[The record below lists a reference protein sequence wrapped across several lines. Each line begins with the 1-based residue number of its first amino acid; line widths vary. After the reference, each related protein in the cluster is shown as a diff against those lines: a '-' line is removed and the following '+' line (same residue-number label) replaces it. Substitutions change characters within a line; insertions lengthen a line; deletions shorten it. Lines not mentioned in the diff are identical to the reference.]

1 MTKMKRIFFLLIL
14 LSSLS
19 LFSQTVENNRLDSLM
34 ILTTKYSGSQLV
46 DVFIEIAELQG
57 SHNAVQAHQSA
68 DEAIRLANQIKYTK
82 GIGKA
87 YLVKGTIC
95 NFNNNPITSLQNYK
109 KAKEIFLETND
120 ASELASAYIGIAE
133 SYAQQALFDRAGEEY
148 NKAILIF
155 EDLGDYKSLADAFY
169 KSGTNFNMVDD
180 YYKALIAFQNAE
192 KYYELIN
199 DIYNF
204 NITKN
209 SIGIVWYHLGNFKE
223 ALKAWTEYEN
233 AMREIEDWGRVSV
246 ALSNKGLIYNQWAEY
261 NEALSTFSE
270 ALELAERAG
279 KTSTIAGIYNSMG
292 NAFHFS
298 GNFEKSFEY
307 YHKSVEL
314 GEKLDSKQ
322 TVSIGLHNIGELHLN
337 LGNADS
343 ALFYVEK
350 SLQIEKT
357 LSNRVGIAETMATM
371 GKIYLALK
379 KNSLAFSFFKQAEEV
394 FNEVDNISGLADIYQ
409 KYGQAYADIGN
420 DSLTV
425 YYLNKSTEIAEEI
438 DLKKM
443 QFENHLF
450 LSQYFEKE
458 KDYKNALL
466 HQKLYHQLN
475 DSIFN
480 QKTLNRTA
488 YLTIKLEK
496 EAQDKELIEMQH
508 EQEKINYQNKIK
520 SFLSYSVSV
529 ILLILAISFYL
540 RFSANKKYGIRLN
553 KQYQKVLESEEKIKA
568 LIDASHDIVLLIDRQ
583 GLIASANSKA
593 ELILH
598 KGNHLNGFDFN
609 EVILPLF
616 KDQFKPHTARVLN
629 LKKSHSFSLV
639 SNAQRSCEITISPV
653 FNDNTEVSG
662 LAIYMQDVT
671 DILIARNEKKK
682 LENQLFQIQKLES
695 VGTMAGGIAH
705 DFNNYLGTILGY
717 SSMGYD
723 DTEEGT
729 ALRRYFNQIITASKS
744 AQHTVQKIL
753 TFSRKD
759 ESRKEIVLNLV
770 NVLVETIEMIES
782 TKPKEV
788 EIVSDFSSKSI
799 EILGDPVEI
808 QQVFINLFNNAFHAM
823 EGVEK
828 ALLKCKIGT
837 TIFKDEHVSFLQNF
851 KSNNLACISV
861 SDNGMGMSDQ
871 ILNRVFEPFFT
882 TKNVGSG
889 TGLGLSVV
897 HGIIKNHY
905 GELFVESILGKGT
918 TFYIYLPAVL

>member
-1 MTKMKRIFFLLIL
+1 MKRIFILLIL
-14 LSSLS
+14 LNSLS

-34 ILTTKYSGSQLV
+34 VLTTKYSGSQLV

-57 SHNAVQAHQSA
+57 AHNQEQAHQSA
-68 DEAIRLANQIKYTK
+68 DEAIRLANQIKYPK
-82 GIGKA
+82 GKGKA

-95 NFNNNPITSLQNYK
+95 NFTNNPITSLRHFK

-120 ASELASAYIGIAE
+120 ASELASAYVGIAD
-133 SYAQQALFDRAGEEY
+133 SYAQQALFDTASEEY
-148 NKAILIF
+148 KKAILIF
-155 EDLGDYKSLADAFY
+155 EDIGDYKSLANAFY

-180 YYKALIAFQNAE
+180 YYKALISFQNAE
-192 KYYELIN
+192 KYYEAIN
-199 DIYNF
+199 DLYGL

-209 SIGIVWYHLGNFKE
+209 SIGIVWFYLGNFKE
-223 ALKAWTEYEN
+223 ALKVWTEYEN
-233 AMREIEDWGRVSV
+233 AMREIEDWGRVSA

-279 KTSTIAGIYNSMG
+279 QTSNIAGIYNSMG

-298 GNFEKSFEY
+298 GNYEKSFEY

-322 TVSIGLHNIGELHLN
+322 TISIGLHNIGELHLN
-337 LGNADS
+337 LGNTDS
-343 ALFYVEK
+343 ALYYVEK
-350 SLQIEKT
+350 SLQIENT
-357 LSNRVGIAETMATM
+357 LFNKVGIAETKATM
-371 GKIYLALK
+371 GEIYLALK
-379 KNSLAFSFFKQAEEV
+379 KKSLAFSFLKQAEEV
-394 FNEVDNISGLADIYQ
+394 FNEVDNIRGLADIYQ

-425 YYLNKSTEIAEEI
+425 YYLNRSNEIAEEI
-438 DLKKM
+438 DLKKL

-450 LSQYFEKE
+450 LSNYFEKD
-458 KDYKNALL
+458 KDYKKALL

-480 QKTLNRTA
+480 QKTLDKTA

-496 EAQDKELIEMQH
+496 EAQDNELIEMQH
-508 EQEKINYQNKIK
+508 AQEKINYQNKIRIYLS
-520 SFLSYSVSV
+520 SFVS
-529 ILLILAISFYL
+529 LLLFVLAIFIYL
-540 RFSANKKYGIRLN
+540 RFLANRRAARRLN
-553 KQYQKVLESEEKIKA
+553 KEYQKVLESEEKIKA
-568 LIDASHDIVLLIDRQ
+568 LIDASHDMVLLIDRQ
-583 GLIASANSKA
+583 GKIASANSKA
-593 ELILH
+593 ELMLH
-598 KGNHLNGFDFN
+598 KSNSLNGFDFN
-609 EVILPLF
+609 EVFHPHF
-616 KDQFKPHTARVLN
+616 KDQFKPHIAIVLN
-629 LKKSHSFSLV
+629 LKKSHSFSLG
-639 SNAQRSCEITISPV
+639 SIDQKSYEITINPV
-653 FNDNTEVSG
+653 FKDNTDVSG
-662 LAIYMQDVT
+662 LAMYMQDVT

-682 LENQLFQIQKLES
+682 LENQLFQMQKLES
-695 VGTMAGGIAH
+695 IGTMAGGIAH

-729 ALRRYFNQIITASKS
+729 AIRRYFNQIITASKS

-759 ESRKEIVLNLV
+759 ETKKEIIVNLV
-770 NVLVETIEMIES
+770 RVALETIEMIES

-788 EIVSDFSSKSI
+788 QTVSDFSSTSV
-799 EILGDPVEI
+799 EIMGDSVEI
-808 QQVFINLFNNAFHAM
+808 QQVFINLFNNAFQAL

-828 ALLKCKIGT
+828 AMLECKIGT
-837 TIFKDEHVSFLQNF
+837 VVFKNEHKSLLQNL
-851 KSNNLACISV
+851 KSNKLACISV
-861 SDNGMGMSDQ
+861 SDNGMGMSEQ
-871 ILNRVFEPFFT
+871 VLNRVFEPFFT

-897 HGIIKNHY
+897 HGIIKNHH

-918 TFYIYLPAVL
+918 TFYIYLPAVS